1 MPLEC
6 SICYEEFIPSKKLR
20 INCVQ
25 CKNYICSD
33 CFLEIVVVCL
43 GLCHINYVCPVCKQK
58 IYVSRGFLE
67 LLINRLPD
75 KELVELKD
83 ENRDVIIKIIKDLKT
98 GHVSWKKRN
107 DQVWFPFVQYIIP
120 SRRFEH

>member
-6 SICYEEFIPSKKLR
+6 SVCMEEFVPKKKLR

-33 CFLEIVVVCL
+33 CFIEIIVTCL

-58 IYVSRGFLE
+58 IHVSKAFLE
-67 LLINRLPD
+67 RMINRLPQ
-75 KELVELKD
+75 KELIDLKD
-83 ENRDVIIKIIKDLKT
+83 ENRDVIIRIVKDLKT
-98 GHVSWKKRN
+98 GKVNWKKRN
-107 DQVWFPFVQYIIP
+107 DHDWCPFIQYIIP
-120 SRRFEH
+120 NHHFG